1 MNKIIIAHADW
12 FNGEPLVLPLFY
24 GSDRWHTKSL
34 VKHAACSEAE
44 DYIKNACKAEPG
56 RTKFLVH
63 AVASGEAYGPNRNG
77 DYFKEADLKAQHGTF
92 VKFAKVYKHHK
103 NKDPKKSYGDVEKS
117 FYNPQMKRI
126 ELITATDNAKSPEII
141 SQWEKG
147 ESPAVSMACKVPFDK
162 CSMCGHE
169 SAQIK
174 DYCSDLK
181 DHMNEIFADGKQACA
196 INPDPTFFDISYVWR
211 PAERVAYVLKKVASS
226 CLYLPSALL
235 AEDEPERFPQTKA
248 ATDKEALIN
257 KLSEIEKKIEG
268 QISGKLESAKDEAKE
283 VAHTPDIPDKVLDRL
298 GKENPGDATKA
309 LSDKG
314 IMLKLP
320 EFIRML
326 IGDSGIGDEIGDSL
340 PGSISRGSVPKEST
354 RFEEDGHGMCGL
366 RGLLDDMMSDRS
378 LFKMPAVRRSI
389 KIIIIGGKK
398 PELKSSE
405 ETKEKHASE
414 TSLQK
419 QVLEAYNGYRMAA
432 CEHVLRTK
440 CAADAESFMRL
451 SILQGYLR

>member
-12 FNGEPLVLPLFY
+12 FHGEPIMLPLFY
-24 GSDRWHTKSL
+24 GTDAWHRKSL

-77 DYFKEADLKAQHGTF
+77 DYFKEADLKATHGTF

-103 NKDPKKSYGDVEKS
+103 NKDPQKSYGDVEKS
-117 FYNPQMKRI
+117 FYNPKMKRI
-126 ELITATDNAKSPEII
+126 ELITSTDNAKSPEII

-169 SAQIK
+169 SAKISE
-174 DYCSDLK
+174 YCDHLK
-181 DHMNEIFADGKQACA
+181 NHMNEIFEDGKQACA
-196 INPDPTFFDISYVWR
+196 HNPDPTFFDISYVWR

-235 AEDEPERFPQTKA
+235 AEDEPERFPLTKA
-248 ATDKEALIN
+248 ATDKEALIQ

-268 QISGKLESAKDEAKE
+268 QIAGKIDPDSKE
-283 VAHTPDIPDKVLDRL
+283 VAQTPDLPDKVIDRL
-298 GKENPGDATKA
+298 GKENPGTATKA

-320 EFIRML
+320 EFIKML
-326 IGDSGIGDEIGDSL
+326 IGDSGMGDELGEHL
-340 PGSISRGSVPKEST
+340 PGSISRGDVPKEST
-354 RFEEDGHGMCGL
+354 RFEEDGDSPCGL
-366 RGLLDDMMSDRS
+366 KSMLDSFMGDRS

-389 KIIIIGGKK
+389 KIIIIGGGK
-398 PELKSSE
+398 PEMRHAE
-405 ETKEKHASE
+405 EKHDKHASE
-414 TSLQK
+414 TALQK
-419 QVLEAYNGYRMAA
+419 QILEAYNGYRMAA

-440 CAADAESFMRL
+440 CAADAESFLRL
-451 SILQGYLR
+451 SILQGYLK